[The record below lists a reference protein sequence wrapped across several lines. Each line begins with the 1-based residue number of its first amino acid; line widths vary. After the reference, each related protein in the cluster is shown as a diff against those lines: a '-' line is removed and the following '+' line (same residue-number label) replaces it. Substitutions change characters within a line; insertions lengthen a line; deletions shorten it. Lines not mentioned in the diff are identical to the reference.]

1 MKALVFLTVG
11 CLAHFREMLE
21 DALVSEFT
29 EAHDELLAKFVGS
42 FSGLHFPKMFVCFR
56 TRSPGAGIIGSQ
68 GESQGLY
75 ILPSLLS

>member
-29 EAHDELLAKFVGS
+29 EAHDELLAKFFGS
-42 FSGLHFPKMFVCFR
+42 FSGLHFPKMFVCLFVFVPEAPAPV
-56 TRSPGAGIIGSQ
+56 S
-68 GESQGLY
+68 
-75 ILPSLLS
+75 

>member
-29 EAHDELLAKFVGS
+29 EAHDEILAKFVGS
-42 FSGLHFPKMFVCFR
+42 FSGLHFPKMEFSS
-56 TRSPGAGIIGSQ
+56 TRLVTCAVTAAFFMDCNGWLWTQKG
-68 GESQGLY
+68 
-75 ILPSLLS
+75 